1 MGARDRARPGHSLA
15 AADDAGHR
23 GRVVGVTV
31 GRSADQ
37 LVREIEAGERVHRR
51 DLERVRYVKVR
62 QQARNSFG
70 EHGLADARWTVEEHV
85 VPARRSYL
93 AGPLGLD
100 LANYIGEVETT
111 LRMAVGPLTDDL
123 NGVNGG
129 HRGASQKSDQLS
141 DRADTEDLDSC
152 NEVRLPGLTQRND
165 HPLEASLLSREPSR
179 QNPAYRPEA
188 TVQPHLAQ

>member
-1 MGARDRARPGHSLA
+1 M
-15 AADDAGHR
+15 
-23 GRVVGVTV
+23 RVAV

-70 EHGLADARWTVEEHV
+70 EHGLADTRWTVEEHV

-100 LANYIGEVETT
+100 LANHISEVETA

-123 NGVNGG
+123 NGVNRGG
-129 HRGASQKSDQLS
+129 IGVPRRK
-141 DRADTEDLDSC
+141 
-152 NEVRLPGLTQRND
+152 
-165 HPLEASLLSREPSR
+165 
-179 QNPAYRPEA
+179 A
-188 TVQPHLAQ
+188 TS